1 MNAKR
6 SIANAITTGM
16 SLVVWGL
23 PLTLIGGCE
32 REIRVVKY
40 HPLLGGLEGS
50 QAGMTVTGAGG
61 AGVTSSVLAA
71 QGLPDGQLVT
81 KDSDGTKHL
90 HAASPRHLLIHVA
103 RTLQA
108 NDAALFVDQVL
119 SQRVRDECDRTRRD
133 PREAFDL
140 LVEHERDLYTLFR
153 AMPMGEATPG
163 VMMKSVFGPDGK
175 GGISGGVMRLV
186 LPERQSRDA
195 KGNLLVWN
203 GVDVVRE
210 IVDGRLEYRLCWFT
224 SPGD

>member
-1 MNAKR
+1 MNENR
-6 SIANAITTGM
+6 PLENAASTGVALLFWALLL
-16 SLVVWGL
+16 SL
-23 PLTLIGGCE
+23 TCGCE
-32 REIRVVKY
+32 REIRVIKY
-40 HPLLGGLEGS
+40 HPLLGGLDGS

-61 AGVTSSVLAA
+61 SSGLPSA

-81 KDSDGTKHL
+81 KDRDGTKHL
-90 HAASPRHLLIHVA
+90 HAATPRHLLIHVA
-103 RTLQA
+103 KTLQA

-119 SQRVRDECDRTRRD
+119 SQRVREECERTRRD
-133 PREAFDL
+133 PHEAFDL
-140 LVEHERDLYTLFR
+140 LVEHERDLYALFR

-175 GGISGGVMRLV
+175 GGVIRLV

-195 KGNLLVWN
+195 KGNPLVWN

-210 IVDGRLEYRLCWFT
+210 MVDGRMEYRLCWFT